1 VAIFPLFLRVF
12 VTLWLLYV
20 KILPGDRRMIEG
32 LSRFFSG
39 DLGLNGVIIG
49 GMMVVLGIIILIM
62 INLLSKEKKNKE
74 N

>member
-1 VAIFPLFLRVF
+1 
-12 VTLWLLYV
+12 
-20 KILPGDRRMIEG
+20 MIEG

-49 GMMVVLGIIILIM
+49 GMMILLGIIILIM

-74 N
+74 KQ